1 MAEPLSLE
9 EILSKIEVGT
19 RQLKIQYDMFF
30 SGVIPRQP
38 YETRKELEI
47 LIKTLGSTPMQRFA
61 DRYRFNSLATRY
73 QSLAELWSKML
84 RAKEEGRLRPGIP
97 GFVDSAG
104 RSSAARAAA
113 SPPGAPPPAPPAVPP
128 AAGRGRGAGGSVFFT
143 TSFRNPAVDETAVRA
158 FYEKYLEAGKKGG
171 VEAADRLS
179 YNHFASQIAAK
190 TQAIKKKS
198 GCDAVT
204 YSIVI
209 KDKGI
214 SLKAAPKKVEGEE
227 T

>member
-1 MAEPLSLE
+1 
-9 EILSKIEVGT
+9 
-19 RQLKIQYDMFF
+19 
-30 SGVIPRQP
+30 
-38 YETRKELEI
+38 
-47 LIKTLGSTPMQRFA
+47 MQRFA

-84 RAKEEGRLRPGIP
+84 RAKEEGRLRPGVP
-97 GFVDSAG
+97 GFVASAG

-113 SPPGAPPPAPPAVPP
+113 SPPGAPPTAPP
-128 AAGRGRGAGGSVFFT
+128 AAGGERGAGGSVFFT
-143 TSFRNPAVDETAVRA
+143 SSFRNPTADETTVRA
-158 FYEKYLEAGKKGG
+158 FYEKYLEAGRKGG